1 MIISSN
7 SLYQRKPNGHK
18 CNLKLLNLTNFMDCF
33 FLLLFIVSINFIPKT
48 VKGKS
53 YISAENSQ

>member
-7 SLYQRKPNGHK
+7 SLDQRKPNGHK
-18 CNLKLLNLTNFMDCF
+18 CNLKLLNLTNFMDF
-33 FLLLFIVSINFIPKT
+33 FSYCYLLLVNFIPKT